1 MHIVAIGLTPGEVII
16 CGTFKFSAVLRL
28 VRLTPPHQR
37 PQVDVALH
45 CVFHHDSV
53 CLSPLQV
60 AQEHG
65 PVPPLDRLLL
75 PLLAPAGLTGIHV
88 EAVSVPSP
96 LPAQVN
102 TGRDRRESLGS
113 APGVMSSVQVPAQ
126 HR

>member
-1 MHIVAIGLTPGEVII
+1 MHIVAIVLTPGEVII

-45 CVFHHDSV
+45 CVFSHDSV

-60 AQEHG
+60 AQEHRS
-65 PVPPLDRLLL
+65 VPPLDPPVLLL
-75 PLLAPAGLTGIHV
+75 LASAGLTGIHV
-88 EAVSVPSP
+88 EAVSVPSA
-96 LPAQVN
+96 LPAQLR

-113 APGVMSSVQVPAQ
+113 APGVMSTV
-126 HR
+126 H

>member
-1 MHIVAIGLTPGEVII
+1 MHIVAIVLTPGEVII

-45 CVFHHDSV
+45 CLFSHDSV

-60 AQEHG
+60 AQEHRS
-65 PVPPLDRLLL
+65 VPPLDALLL
-75 PLLAPAGLTGIHV
+75 LLLLLASAGLTGIHV

-96 LPAQVN
+96 LPAQLR

-113 APGVMSSVQVPAQ
+113 APGVMSTVY
-126 HR
+126 